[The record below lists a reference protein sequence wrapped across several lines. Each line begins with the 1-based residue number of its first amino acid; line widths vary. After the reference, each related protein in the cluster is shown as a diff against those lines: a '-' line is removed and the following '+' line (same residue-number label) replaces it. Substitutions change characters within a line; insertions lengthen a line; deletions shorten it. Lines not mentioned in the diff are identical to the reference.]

1 MRNIRVPR
9 RLKGTW
15 ALAFLVGTLSLQ
27 AHAENADSPTET
39 TPSEASARSGDSDG
53 YECAMEEAEAQPRN
67 ATEWLERGLWA
78 SHCYAFQA
86 RAVAIDSVDV
96 RTLALSHRIKDGIRQ
111 QVVQY
116 LDGPSVSI
124 ERRSPVGRLAWTEGH
139 GNGELPSP
147 ARWAAHLEK
156 YYAIELED
164 NARVADRE
172 AIKLVLNPATSGA
185 IHMSG
190 GWMGIPDCCLN
201 MCSVTIKAGSLK
213 PFKLPSFSLLKNIL
227 AASGRLPY
235 RYRQYTLA
243 RHLVARW
250 LRCTTRHFRRR

>member
-1 MRNIRVPR
+1 MGVRNIRVPR

-116 LDGPSVSI
+116 LDGP
-124 ERRSPVGRLAWTEGH
+124 PRLAAAGRCHPGYSEWFYGLQLRYA
-139 GNGELPSP
+139 LPP
-147 ARWAAHLEK
+147 
-156 YYAIELED
+156 
-164 NARVADRE
+164 
-172 AIKLVLNPATSGA
+172 
-185 IHMSG
+185 
-190 GWMGIPDCCLN
+190 
-201 MCSVTIKAGSLK
+201 
-213 PFKLPSFSLLKNIL
+213 
-227 AASGRLPY
+227 RL
-235 RYRQYTLA
+235 TV
-243 RHLVARW
+243 RHS
-250 LRCTTRHFRRR
+250 